1 VNLQTERTPLSYQPL
16 ILVVDDERTIR
27 ALLRAALEPA
37 GFRVAEAGDAAGALR
52 LARTG
57 PDLVLLDIALP
68 DASGLE
74 VCRQLKAAPATTATP
89 VLLLTGLAQAPERQ
103 AAREAGAAGCIAKPF
118 RPSELI
124 SQIRD
129 VLGRPA
135 ALPSR

>member
-1 VNLQTERTPLSYQPL
+1 MNHQPHGTSLSYQPL

-37 GFRVAEAGDAAGALR
+37 GFRVIEAADAAGALR
-52 LARTG
+52 LAGSR

-74 VCRQLKAAPATTATP
+74 VCRRLKADAATAGAP
-89 VLLLTGLAQAPERQ
+89 VVLLTGLAQATER
-103 AAREAGAAGCIAKPF
+103 AALEAGASGCIAKPF

-124 SQIRD
+124 SQIRA
-129 VLGRPA
+129 VLGQPA
-135 ALPSR
+135 PFPSR